1 MGRRSHGS
9 EERADTRLESLVTR
23 IDGFESLS
31 RHERDIFI
39 TLLRR
44 FGAEGSR
51 RITLEVIMPAQ
62 QSDVERYLPDVGG
75 ALFGSVEKDVVL
87 ARRYE
92 TIEKP
97 YEAARHYTS
106 AATTAITGN
115 EAAAVWAR
123 ELIGKAQ
130 ENYRAWKGKETSKS
144 PVGSFVDV
152 EDLGSLI
159 DKMTAKIG

>member
-1 MGRRSHGS
+1 MGRRSHGP
-9 EERADTRLESLVTR
+9 EDRPDTRLESLVTR

-39 TLLRR
+39 KLLRR

-75 ALFGSVEKDVVL
+75 ALFGAVEKDVVL

-92 TIEKP
+92 TLEKS
-97 YEAARHYTS
+97 YEAARQYTT

-115 EAAAVWAR
+115 EAAVVWAR

-130 ENYRAWKGKETSKS
+130 EKYRAWKETETSKP
-144 PVGSFVDV
+144 PVGSFVDA

-159 DKMTAKIG
+159 DKIIVKIS